1 MFTYE
6 ELKIIN
12 NVLGD
17 KYDILNEKLDN
28 MPFEKKN
35 KCQQLADKMN
45 EIAALQYK
53 IVCTLNNIREWNIC
67 FIKSMK

>member
-53 IVCTLNNIREWNIC
+53 IVCTLNNIRE
-67 FIKSMK
+67 